1 MKAMFQLLR
10 ILHEETD
17 SQHRMSQQQMLQ
29 RMQSRFGITLNRR
42 TLKNYLEQMKE
53 AGLPLNAVSS
63 QHRKPDGRLFTRE
76 TDWYLEPLLEQSEL
90 RLLLD
95 LLYSMPALPEQQRE
109 ELAGKLRQIAS
120 PAAENLTEDSQ
131 TAVVHLH
138 HPPAKQLLYSVEL
151 LCEAIRMKCK
161 VAFQYC
167 GYELAPGGKPVPV
180 PRCEGSG
187 LPRLYRVSPYRILV
201 SQGRYYLVCCKE
213 PYCGISHYRIDR
225 MLEMHLLPE
234 EPVTPPP
241 EPFRDPTQTLE
252 QLYMYSGERITCRFL
267 ADVRILGDITDWF
280 GDSACIVP
288 AEVPDQLSVTVTV
301 HPKAMEHWA
310 LQYTR
315 WVTVQ
320 EPESLRR
327 TLSELT
333 AQLAEKYPPKREGE
347 E

>member
-63 QHRKPDGRLFTRE
+63 QHRKPDGQLFTRE

-151 LCEAIRMKCK
+151 LCEAIRMNCK

-187 LPRLYRVSPYRILV
+187 LPRLYRV
-201 SQGRYYLVCCKE
+201 
-213 PYCGISHYRIDR
+213 
-225 MLEMHLLPE
+225 HLLPE